1 MFTQENLILQRS
13 EPSGNGGIQFLYE
26 VNGYGLLAINPPME
40 EISQLHW
47 EVDVI
52 KYTDVDKF
60 QFEVCHTTE
69 LADKTLVFYNDKT
82 FNEFLLKAFDYFK
95 ELDKLEKML

>member
-13 EPSGNGGIQFLYE
+13 NPSGDGGVQFLYE
-26 VNGYGLLAINPPME
+26 VNGYGIAAISLPME

-47 EVDVI
+47 NVEVI
-52 KYTDVDKF
+52 KYTDVGKYK
-60 QFEVCHTTE
+60 FEVCHTTE
-69 LADKTLVFYNDKT
+69 LADKTLIFYNDKK
-82 FNEFLLKAFDYFK
+82 FNEFLLKAFNYFK

>member
-13 EPSGNGGIQFLYE
+13 DPSGNGGVQFLYE
-26 VNGYGLLAINPPME
+26 INGYGIAAISPPME

-47 EVDVI
+47 KVDVI

-60 QFEVCHTTE
+60 KFEVCHNTE
-69 LADKTLVFYNDKT
+69 LANKTLTFFNDKTL
-82 FNEFLLKAFDYFK
+82 NEFLLKAFAYFK

>member
-13 EPSGNGGIQFLYE
+13 DPSGNGGIQFLYE
-26 VNGYGLLAINPPME
+26 VNGYGIAAISPPME

-47 EVDVI
+47 QVDVI
-52 KYTDVDKF
+52 KFTDVEKYK
-60 QFEVCHTTE
+60 FEVCHNTA
-69 LADKTLVFYNDKT
+69 LADKTLTFYNDKML
-82 FNEFLLKAFDYFK
+82 NNFLLKAFEYFK

>member
-1 MFTQENLILQRS
+1 MFTQENLIIQRS
-13 EPSGNGGIQFLYE
+13 DPSGNGGDQFLYE
-26 VNGYGLLAINPPME
+26 VNGYGILAINPPME

-47 EVDVI
+47 EVEVI
-52 KYTDVDKF
+52 KYTNID
-60 QFEVCHTTE
+60 QFKYEVCHTTE
-69 LADKTLVFYNDKT
+69 LADKTLVFYNDKS

>member
-1 MFTQENLILQRS
+1 MFTQENLILQRP
-13 EPSGNGGIQFLYE
+13 EPSGNGGVQFLYE
-26 VNGYGLLAINPPME
+26 VKGYGILAINPPME

-52 KYTDVDKF
+52 KFTDVDKYK
-60 QFEVCHTTE
+60 FEVCHTTE
-69 LADKTLVFYNDKT
+69 LANKTLVFYNDKT